1 MSVLSNAVF
10 TTINALQAHP
20 NSPTRSQVFELYAA
34 CLGFKTYAAFKTAG
48 AHQALSSLQST
59 EIATI
64 QDRLHCRSTELAIPA
79 TLINPLTQSI
89 LQELQK
95 LHSSAPQMVLMDA
108 AKHLGLLD
116 GKTNLPPQQIETLS
130 KQLRLMAL
138 AGDGDARL
146 LYVLGQSPE
155 QFDSEFDDE
164 LDEDEASEYW
174 YRQRLAGAKLSE
186 NAMKWADAYERS
198 LAIKQRTQQL
208 ANEFELSSLAA
219 PNVERVLSGSERP
232 NFSCSLPATIVVDWL
247 AQIYPPSPDFV
258 TLLPWFYLSQI
269 QRPTYDGLHGLF
281 EEIQNPIEQ
290 YAVYLFALDRG
301 IDIAQDYYW
310 LVNSYTGEEWD
321 EYGPAEPQGYDGVTL
336 PKLTTDEMQ
345 SAIAMKQQLT
355 LLSRSSSLSRQ
366 S

>member
-59 EIATI
+59 EIETI
-64 QDRLHCRSTELAIPA
+64 QDRLHRRSTELAIPA

-95 LHSSAPQMVLMDA
+95 LHSSTPQMVLMDA

-116 GKTNLPPQQIETLS
+116 GKTDLPPQQIDAL
-130 KQLRLMAL
+130 KQQLRLMAL

-146 LYVLGQSPE
+146 LYVLWQSP
-155 QFDSEFDDE
+155 QQHDSEFEDE
-164 LDEDEASEYW
+164 LDDESEDDAASEYW

-198 LAIKQRTQQL
+198 LEMKQTTQQL
-208 ANEFELSSLAA
+208 ANEYELNSLAA
-219 PNVERVLSGSERP
+219 PNVEQVHNGSERP
-232 NFSCSLPATIVVDWL
+232 NFSCLLPARMVVDWL
-247 AQIYPPSPDFV
+247 EQIYPPSPDFV
-258 TLLPWFYLSQI
+258 TLLPWFYLSHI
-269 QRPTYDGLHGLF
+269 QHPTYGGLHGLF
-281 EEIQNPIEQ
+281 GEIQNPTEQ
-290 YAVYLFALDRG
+290 YALYLFALDSG
-301 IDIAQDYYW
+301 IDISRGHYW

-336 PKLTTDEMQ
+336 PTLTTEEMQ
-345 SAIAMKQQLT
+345 SAIGMKQQLT
-355 LLSRSSSLSRQ
+355 LLSRSS
-366 S
+366 

>member
-48 AHQALSSLQST
+48 THQVLSNLQST

-64 QDRLHCRSTELAIPA
+64 QDRLQRRMTELAIPA
-79 TLINPLTQSI
+79 TLLNPLTQSI

-95 LHSSAPQMVLMDA
+95 LHSRTPQMVLMDA

-116 GKTNLPPQQIETLS
+116 GKTDLPPQQIDAL
-130 KQLRLMAL
+130 KQQLRLMAL
-138 AGDGDARL
+138 AGVGDARL
-146 LYVLGQSPE
+146 LYVLWQSP
-155 QFDSEFDDE
+155 QQHDSEFEDE
-164 LDEDEASEYW
+164 LDDESEDDEASEYW

-186 NAMKWADAYERS
+186 DAMEWADAYERS
-198 LAIKQRTQQL
+198 LATAHTPKQL
-208 ANEFELSSLAA
+208 ANEFALSSLAT
-219 PNVERVLSGSERP
+219 PNVEQVLNGSERP
-232 NFSCSLPATIVVDWL
+232 NFSCLLPASMVVERL
-247 AQIYPPSPDFV
+247 EQIYPPSPEFV

-269 QRPTYDGLHGLF
+269 QRPTYSGLHGLF
-281 EEIQNPIEQ
+281 REIQNSIEQ

-301 IDIAQDYYW
+301 IDISRGHYW
-310 LVNSYTGEEWD
+310 AVLSDTGAAWD
-321 EYGPAEPQGYDGVTL
+321 EYGPAEAQGYDGVTL
-336 PKLTTDEMQ
+336 PTLTAVEMQ

-355 LLSRSSSLSRQ
+355 LLSRSS
-366 S
+366 

>member
-64 QDRLHCRSTELAIPA
+64 QDRLSRRSTELAIPA
-79 TLINPLTQSI
+79 TLLNPLTQSI
-89 LQELQK
+89 LQELQR
-95 LHSSAPQMVLMDA
+95 LHSSVPQMVLMDA

-146 LYVLGQSPE
+146 LYALWQSPGQSD
-155 QFDSEFDDE
+155 FEFDDE
-164 LDEDEASEYW
+164 FEENEASEYW

-186 NAMKWADAYERS
+186 NAMQWADAYERS
-198 LAIKQRTQQL
+198 LAMKQTLERL

-219 PNVERVLSGSERP
+219 PNVEQVLNGSERP
-232 NFSCSLPATIVVDWL
+232 NFSCSLPATIVADWL

-258 TLLPWFYLSQI
+258 TLLPWFYLSHI
-269 QRPTYDGLHGLF
+269 QHPTYGGLHGLF
-281 EEIQNPIEQ
+281 GEIQNPTEQ
-290 YAVYLFALDRG
+290 YALYLFALDSG
-301 IDIAQDYYW
+301 IDISRGHYW

-321 EYGPAEPQGYDGVTL
+321 EYGPAEAQGYDGVRLPTL
-336 PKLTTDEMQ
+336 TAVEMQ
-345 SAIAMKQQLT
+345 SAIAIKQQFT
-355 LLSRSSSLSRQ
+355 LLSRSSYQ

>member
-10 TTINALQAHP
+10 TTINTLQAHP

-34 CLGFKTYAAFKTAG
+34 CLGFKTYAALNTAG
-48 AHQALSSLQST
+48 AHQALSSLQSI

-64 QDRLHCRSTELAIPA
+64 QDRLHRRSTELAIPA
-79 TLINPLTQSI
+79 TLLNPLTQSI

-95 LHSSAPQMVLMDA
+95 LHTSTPQMVLMDA

-116 GKTNLPPQQIETLS
+116 GKTDLPPQQIETL
-130 KQLRLMAL
+130 KQQLRLMAL

-146 LYVLGQSPE
+146 LYVLWQSP
-155 QFDSEFDDE
+155 QQHDSEFEDE
-164 LDEDEASEYW
+164 LDDESEDDEASEYW
-174 YRQRLAGAKLSE
+174 YQQRLTGAKLSE

-198 LAIKQRTQQL
+198 LAIKQTTQQL
-208 ANEFELSSLAA
+208 ANEYELNSLAA

-232 NFSCSLPATIVVDWL
+232 NFSCSLPASMVVDWL
-247 AQIYPPSPDFV
+247 EQIYPPSPDFI

-301 IDIAQDYYW
+301 IDISQGHYW
-310 LVNSYTGEEWD
+310 AVNSDTGEEWD
-321 EYGPAEPQGYDGVTL
+321 EYGPAEAQGYDGVELPTL
-336 PKLTTDEMQ
+336 TAVEMQ
-345 SAIAMKQQLT
+345 SAIEMKQQLT
-355 LLSRSSSLSRQ
+355 LLSRSS
-366 S
+366 

>member
-64 QDRLHCRSTELAIPA
+64 QDRLHRKITELAISA
-79 TLINPLTQSI
+79 TLLNPLLQSI

-95 LHSSAPQMVLMDA
+95 LHSSTPQMVLMDA

-116 GKTNLPPQQIETLS
+116 GKTDLPPQQIDGL
-130 KQLRLMAL
+130 KQQLRLMAL

-146 LYVLGQSPE
+146 LYVLWQSP
-155 QFDSEFDDE
+155 QQHDSEFEDE
-164 LDEDEASEYW
+164 LDDESEDDEASEYW
-174 YRQRLAGAKLSE
+174 YRQRLAGAQLSE
-186 NAMKWADAYERS
+186 DAMEWADAYERS
-198 LAIKQRTQQL
+198 LVIKQKTQQL
-208 ANEFELSSLAA
+208 ANEYELNSLAA
-219 PNVERVLSGSERP
+219 PNVEQVLNGSERP
-232 NFSCSLPATIVVDWL
+232 NFSCSLPASMVVDWL
-247 AQIYPPSPDFV
+247 DQIYPPSPDFI
-258 TLLPWFYLSQI
+258 TLLPWFYLSHI
-269 QRPTYDGLHGLF
+269 QHPTYGGLHGLF
-281 EEIQNPIEQ
+281 GEIQNPTEQ
-290 YAVYLFALDRG
+290 YALYLFALDSG
-301 IDIAQDYYW
+301 IDISRGHYW

-336 PKLTTDEMQ
+336 PTLTTEEMQ
-345 SAIAMKQQLT
+345 SAIGMKQQLT
-355 LLSRSSSLSRQ
+355 LLSRSS
-366 S
+366 